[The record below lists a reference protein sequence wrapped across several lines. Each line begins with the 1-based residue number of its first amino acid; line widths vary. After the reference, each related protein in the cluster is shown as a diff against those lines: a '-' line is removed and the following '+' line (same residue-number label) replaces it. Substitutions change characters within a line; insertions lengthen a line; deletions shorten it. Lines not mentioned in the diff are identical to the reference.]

1 MSDAAQPEGY
11 EETAFT
17 PDRIPRQAPPPPKG
31 KLGKLGDAFDMA
43 RLPWGHYVGVNP
55 SEFEYE
61 YAEEWYRNYE
71 YMGEEDFHDYNM
83 INERRWSLFVEED
96 IGLVYRFFRFWFVIW
111 THGLSF
117 IGPGGGKGGGWF
129 VSAIGVFLLLIVI
142 AGEFMH
148 PGRDSFLELASVPL
162 TIFAVCGLATIF
174 KSLFEKYSIRFY
186 KSNQNWSDD
195 VAFCRRSGL
204 VKTFRGNFPFYEF
217 DAFIEMAADM
227 KGNQRHTLKVRHRYP
242 QHSPH
247 PNKAVKGLLEFPFP
261 TDTDSIAERYA
272 MWDMLSRFMD
282 VSQPLPDIP
291 RLEPFRHLDP
301 TTRAYDEAGKRGR
314 PATYWRDL
322 YARVD
327 EEELNRLRAEHHE
340 KVNATPWG
348 SRPDLMAQSVPGYE
362 DSYTAEPEDV
372 NAYAHAPTK
381 DVRFV
386 ERPGPEATSSDA
398 DHQDTQR

>member
-1 MSDAAQPEGY
+1 MVP
-11 EETAFT
+11 
-17 PDRIPRQAPPPPKG
+17 
-31 KLGKLGDAFDMA
+31 
-43 RLPWGHYVGVNP
+43 
-55 SEFEYE
+55 
-61 YAEEWYRNYE
+61 
-71 YMGEEDFHDYNM
+71 
-83 INERRWSLFVEED
+83 
-96 IGLVYRFFRFWFVIW
+96 
-111 THGLSF
+111 LSF
-117 IGPGGGKGGGWF
+117 
-129 VSAIGVFLLLIVI
+129 FLL
-142 AGEFMH
+142 
-148 PGRDSFLELASVPL
+148 
-162 TIFAVCGLATIF
+162 CGVATIL

-204 VKTFRGNFPFYEF
+204 VKSFQGNFPFYEF

-242 QHSPH
+242 QFS
-247 PNKAVKGLLEFPFP
+247 KDKRSGLPLEFTFP
-261 TDTDSIAERYA
+261 TDTGSIAERYA
-272 MWDMLSRFMD
+272 MWDMLSRYMD

-301 TTRAYDEAGKRGR
+301 TTRAYDEAGTRGR

-327 EEELNRLRAEHHE
+327 EKELNRLRAEHHE
-340 KVNATPWG
+340 KVNAAPWG

-386 ERPGPEATSSDA
+386 ERPEAGSSESASDQH
-398 DHQDTQR
+398 DSQR

>member
-1 MSDAAQPEGY
+1 MTDAAQPEGY

-17 PDRIPRQAPPPPKG
+17 AERIPRQAPPPPRG
-31 KLGKLGDAFDMA
+31 KLGKLGDAFDIA
-43 RLPWGHYVGVNP
+43 RLPWGRYIDVNP

-61 YAEEWYRNYE
+61 YLGSWYRE
-71 YMGEEDFHDYNM
+71 YKHMGEEDYHDYSM
-83 INERRWSLFVEED
+83 INEMRWSQFVDED
-96 IGLVYRFFRFWFVIW
+96 ISLIYRFFRFWFVFW
-111 THGLSF
+111 THLLSF

-129 VSAIGVFLLLIVI
+129 ISAIAMVVLVLIL
-142 AGEFMH
+142 G
-148 PGRDSFLELASVPL
+148 LELFDPSESFPFGALSVPL
-162 TIFAVCGLATIF
+162 SIFAICGLATIC

-186 KSNQNWSDD
+186 KRNKNWSND

-204 VKTFRGNFPFYEF
+204 VKSFQGNFPFYEF
-217 DAFIEMAADM
+217 DAFIEMSADM
-227 KGNQRHTLKVRHRYP
+227 KGNQYHTLKVRHRYP
-242 QHSPH
+242 QFS
-247 PNKAVKGLLEFPFP
+247 KDKRSGLPLEFTFP
-261 TDTDSIAERYA
+261 TDTGSIAERYA
-272 MWDMLSRFMD
+272 MWDMLSRYMD

-327 EEELNRLRAEHHE
+327 EKELKRLRDEHHQT
-340 KVNATPWG
+340 VNAAPWG
-348 SRPDLMAQSVPGYE
+348 SRPDLMAQSVPGYK

-381 DVRFV
+381 QVRFV
-386 ERPGPEATSSDA
+386 ERPDATSEEA
-398 DHQDTQR
+398 PRQEPPR

>member
-1 MSDAAQPEGY
+1 MTDTAQPEGY

-17 PDRIPRQAPPPPKG
+17 ADRIPRQAPPPPKG

-61 YAEEWYRNYE
+61 YAGGWYRDYE
-71 YMGEEDFHDYNM
+71 YMGEEGFHDYNHL
-83 INERRWSLFVEED
+83 NEVRWSKFIDED
-96 IGLVYRFFRFWFVIW
+96 ISLIYRFFRFWFVVLS
-111 THGLSF
+111 HGFSF
-117 IGPGGGKGGGWF
+117 IAPGGEKGGGWLF
-129 VSAIGVFLLLIVI
+129 CGLVAVATILFLFAADTILAALTPLAITVG
-142 AGEFMH
+142 
-148 PGRDSFLELASVPL
+148 
-162 TIFAVCGLATIF
+162 VCGVATIF
-174 KSLFEKYSIRFY
+174 KSLYETYSIRFY

-204 VKTFRGNFPFYEF
+204 VKSFQGNFHFYEF

-242 QHSPH
+242 QFSKDKR
-247 PNKAVKGLLEFPFP
+247 NGLPLEFTFP
-261 TDTDSIAERYA
+261 TDTGSIAERYA

-301 TTRAYDEAGKRGR
+301 TTRAFDEAGNRGR

-327 EEELNRLRAEHHE
+327 EQELNRLRAEHHE

-381 DVRFV
+381 NVRFV